1 MLAGKTGWG
10 GAATFTG
17 QVRHRKDRRNGD
29 FFEKGRC
36 TGKSPR
42 RGGGGAAGR
51 SPVRAALQGW
61 RGSPR
66 RGRSAAM
73 GGLHRVV
80 GIDRARGKWES

>member
-1 MLAGKTGWG
+1 MGQGSFRVGGFEVGMWRAGWK
-10 GAATFTG
+10 
-17 QVRHRKDRRNGD
+17 
-29 FFEKGRC
+29 
-36 TGKSPR
+36 
-42 RGGGGAAGR
+42 GGGAAGR
-51 SPVRAALQGW
+51 SPVRAAPQGW